1 MRILR
6 FVFPQNKPIS
16 KEVMILSYPIIL
28 SNLSR
33 VLMSLIDLVMVG
45 HLGVAAIAATGMGG
59 MVLWGALSVVL
70 GIRTAVQTVTSR
82 RVGQKKYEEVGIAFR
97 NGLIMATV
105 YGLPIS
111 IVGCIWAK
119 NIIPFFINDV
129 AATPLA
135 INYVSI
141 ISISLLFSA
150 YSFVF
155 QGFYNGIEKTKIH
168 LVVTVISNLI
178 NLYLNIGL
186 IYGSIGVSNFF
197 SELHPKL
204 SFLSSLWVWLDFPA
218 LGVKGAAIATLVAS
232 VWMSFHY
239 SFYLFSKTIKNRFHI
254 FSLKGNREMFR
265 KQVVLAAPQGV
276 QETVI
281 ALGWSVFYKIV
292 GMIGLIELATT
303 QVLFTIMHASFMP
316 ALGVGQACST
326 LVSKYM
332 GEKKISKAE
341 DSIKESVRLAE
352 YIMGTM
358 GLTFIFFPEFYLST
372 FTSDV
377 EIITMGKFGLRML
390 GTVQFLDAIGFILWF
405 ALSGAG
411 NTIFPALV
419 ESALVWIIVVL
430 GSYFFG
436 FHLGM
441 GFKILWVLFPL
452 YMGLF
457 ALIMIWKVREGDWKR
472 IEV

>member
-265 KQVVLAAPQGV
+265 KQVVLAAPQGA

-341 DSIKESVRLAE
+341 DGIKESGRLAG

>member
-1 MRILR
+1 MKI
-6 FVFPQNKPIS
+6 FEIVFPQNKLIS
-16 KEVMILSYPIIL
+16 KEVLTLSYPIIL

-33 VLMSLIDLVMVG
+33 VLMSILDLVMVG

-82 RVGQKKYEEVGIAFR
+82 RVGQKKNEEVGIAFR
-97 NGLIMATV
+97 NGLIMATF
-105 YGLPIS
+105 YGLPVS
-111 IVGCIWAK
+111 IVGWVWSG
-119 NIIPFFINDV
+119 NIIPFFINDTI
-129 AATPLA
+129 ATPLA

-141 ISISLLFSA
+141 VSISLLFSS

-168 LVVTVISNLI
+168 LIVTVISNLI

-186 IYGSIGVSNFF
+186 IYGSKGVNSFF
-197 SELHPKL
+197 SELYPTF
-204 SFLSSLWVWLDFPA
+204 SFLSILWSWVEFPA

-232 VWMSFHY
+232 IWMAFHY
-239 SFYLFSKTIKNRFHI
+239 SFYLFSKTVRDRFYI
-254 FSLKGNREMFR
+254 FSLEGNSEMFK
-265 KQVVLAAPQGV
+265 KQVLLAAPQGI
-276 QETVI
+276 QETII

-332 GEKKISKAE
+332 GEKKILNAE
-341 DSIKESVRLAE
+341 HSIKESVRIAE

-358 GLTFIFFPEFYLST
+358 GLTFIFFPEFYLSI
-372 FTSDV
+372 FTSDI

-411 NTIFPALV
+411 NTLFPALV

-436 FHLGM
+436 FYLGM

-457 ALIMIWKVREGDWKR
+457 ALIMIWKVRQGDWKR

>member
-16 KEVMILSYPIIL
+16 KEVMLLSYPIIL

-45 HLGVAAIAATGMGG
+45 HLGVAAIAATGIGG

-82 RVGQKKYEEVGIAFR
+82 RVGQKKHEEVGIAFR

-119 NIIPFFINDV
+119 NIVPFFINDV

-239 SFYLFSKTIKNRFHI
+239 SLYLFSKTIRNRFHI
-254 FSLKGNREMFR
+254 FSLKGSRKMFR
-265 KQVVLAAPQGV
+265 KQLALAAPQGA

-326 LVSKYM
+326 LVSRYM

-436 FHLGM
+436 FYLGM

>member
-1 MRILR
+1 MKILEI
-6 FVFPQNKPIS
+6 VFPQNKLIS
-16 KEVMILSYPIIL
+16 KEVLTLSYPIIL

-33 VLMSLIDLVMVG
+33 VLMSIIDLVMVG

-59 MVLWGALSVVL
+59 MVLWGALSVVQ

-82 RVGQKKYEEVGIAFR
+82 RVGQKKNEEVGIAFR

-105 YGLPIS
+105 YGLPVS
-111 IVGCIWAK
+111 IIGWIWAE
-119 NIIPFFINDV
+119 NIIPFFINDTI
-129 AATPLA
+129 ATPLA

-141 ISISLLFSA
+141 VSISLLFSA

-168 LVVTVISNLI
+168 LIVTVISNLI

-186 IYGSIGVSNFF
+186 IYGSKGVNSFF
-197 SELHPKL
+197 SELNPMFSFL
-204 SFLSSLWVWLDFPA
+204 SFLWVWVDFPA

-232 VWMSFHY
+232 IWMAFHY
-239 SFYLFSKTIKNRFHI
+239 SFYLFSKTVRDRFYI
-254 FSLKGNREMFR
+254 FSLEVNSEMFQ
-265 KQVVLAAPQGV
+265 KQVLLAAPQGI
-276 QETVI
+276 QETII

-332 GEKKISKAE
+332 GEKKIPNAE
-341 DSIKESVRLAE
+341 HSIKESVRIAE

-358 GLTFIFFPEFYLST
+358 GLTFIFFPEFYLSI
-372 FTSDV
+372 FTSDI

-411 NTIFPALV
+411 NTLFPALV

-436 FHLGM
+436 FYLGM

-457 ALIMIWKVREGDWKR
+457 ALIMIWKVRKGDWKR

>member
-16 KEVMILSYPIIL
+16 KEVMMLSYPIIL

-45 HLGVAAIAATGMGG
+45 HLGVAAIAATGIGG

-82 RVGQKKYEEVGIAFR
+82 RVGQKKHEEVGIAFR

-119 NIIPFFINDV
+119 NIVPFFINDV

-239 SFYLFSKTIKNRFHI
+239 SLYLFSKTIRNRFHI
-254 FSLKGNREMFR
+254 FSLKGSRKMFR
-265 KQVVLAAPQGV
+265 KQLALAAPQGA

-326 LVSKYM
+326 LVSRYM

-436 FHLGM
+436 FYLGM

>member
-1 MRILR
+1 MA
-6 FVFPQNKPIS
+6 
-16 KEVMILSYPIIL
+16 
-28 SNLSR
+28 
-33 VLMSLIDLVMVG
+33 D
-45 HLGVAAIAATGMGG
+45 
-59 MVLWGALSVVL
+59 
-70 GIRTAVQTVTSR
+70 TSD
-82 RVGQKKYEEVGIAFR
+82 FR

-239 SFYLFSKTIKNRFHI
+239 SFYLFSKTIKN
-254 FSLKGNREMFR
+254 
-265 KQVVLAAPQGV
+265 
-276 QETVI
+276 
-281 ALGWSVFYKIV
+281 
-292 GMIGLIELATT
+292 
-303 QVLFTIMHASFMP
+303 
-316 ALGVGQACST
+316 
-326 LVSKYM
+326 
-332 GEKKISKAE
+332 
-341 DSIKESVRLAE
+341 
-352 YIMGTM
+352 
-358 GLTFIFFPEFYLST
+358 
-372 FTSDV
+372 
-377 EIITMGKFGLRML
+377 
-390 GTVQFLDAIGFILWF
+390 LDR
-405 ALSGAG
+405 
-411 NTIFPALV
+411 V
-419 ESALVWIIVVL
+419 
-430 GSYFFG
+430 
-436 FHLGM
+436 
-441 GFKILWVLFPL
+441 
-452 YMGLF
+452 
-457 ALIMIWKVREGDWKR
+457 
-472 IEV
+472 

>member
-1 MRILR
+1 MKIFE
-6 FVFPQNKPIS
+6 FVFPQNKQIS
-16 KEVMILSYPIIL
+16 KEVLTLSYPIIL

-33 VLMSLIDLVMVG
+33 VLMSIIDLVMVG

-82 RVGQKKYEEVGIAFR
+82 RVGQKKNEEVGIAFR

-105 YGLPIS
+105 YGLPVS
-111 IVGCIWAK
+111 IIGWIWAE
-119 NIIPFFINDV
+119 NIIPFFINDTI
-129 AATPLA
+129 ATPLA

-141 ISISLLFSA
+141 VSISLLFSA

-168 LVVTVISNLI
+168 LIVTVISNLI

-186 IYGSIGVSNFF
+186 IYGSKGVNSFF
-197 SELHPKL
+197 SELNPMFSFL
-204 SFLSSLWVWLDFPA
+204 SFLWVWVDFPA

-232 VWMSFHY
+232 IWMAFHY
-239 SFYLFSKTIKNRFHI
+239 SFYLFSKTVRDRFYI
-254 FSLKGNREMFR
+254 FSLEVNSEMFQ
-265 KQVVLAAPQGV
+265 KQVLLAAPQGI
-276 QETVI
+276 QETII

-316 ALGVGQACST
+316 ALGVGQACYT

-332 GEKKISKAE
+332 GEKKIPNAE
-341 DSIKESVRLAE
+341 HSIKESVRIAE

-358 GLTFIFFPEFYLST
+358 GLTFIFFPEFYLSI
-372 FTSDV
+372 FTSDI

-411 NTIFPALV
+411 NTLFPALV

-436 FHLGM
+436 FYLGM

-457 ALIMIWKVREGDWKR
+457 ALIMIWKVRKGDWKR